1 MKVCVIPSPLSL
13 TTLSLSGPAV
23 TYSDEEVTS
32 PSPMFSRNESQ
43 LLWEEEHR
51 ERERQRKEVAMM
63 YVDDTKC
70 LEEENEKEE
79 RVMHHVNSMV
89 MAERQMVL
97 ESNKTTI
104 QPEHNYYQE
113 EEHIA
118 TVNSFS
124 SPPPPLDSSGES
136 DGDIF
141 APVPSPTVDISL
153 LSDLLVPQT
162 STHKEM
168 DRSHQEREADKSHKE
183 REVNKSHQEREVD
196 KSHQEREVDKS
207 HRVPATPLAT
217 HEPPSSNVSTPMD
230 TVRTISEEPEMNGIK
245 VRPVQRTR
253 WTPDSRDTTVR
264 HESSFSSNPASDPRP
279 QYYKPIHR
287 STPTSGPPATH
298 PVKNLTAAPATVVTK
313 NVKRSSQGA
322 PNCSHCLTAITRGPM
337 MSIPERHLHFHS
349 RCLTCIVCHS
359 PLSMGYGHT
368 TVFLRQSLPH
378 CASCYSTDSGETS

>member
-1 MKVCVIPSPLSL
+1 
-13 TTLSLSGPAV
+13 
-23 TYSDEEVTS
+23 
-32 PSPMFSRNESQ
+32 MFSRNDSQ

-63 YVDDTKC
+63 YVDDNKR

-79 RVMHHVNSMV
+79 RVMHHVNSLI
-89 MAERQMVL
+89 MAERQMLL

-104 QPEHNYYQE
+104 PPEHNNYQE

-118 TVNSFS
+118 AVSSFS
-124 SPPPPLDSSGES
+124 SPPPPLDSSGGS

-141 APVPSPTVDISL
+141 APVSSPTVDISL
-153 LSDLLVPQT
+153 LSDFLVPQT
-162 STHKEM
+162 SSHKEKEM
-168 DRSHQEREADKSHKE
+168 DKNLQERESHQEK
-183 REVNKSHQEREVD
+183 EVD

-217 HEPPSSNVSTPMD
+217 HEPSSSNVSTPMD
-230 TVRTISEEPEMNGIK
+230 TVRTISEDPEMNGIK
-245 VRPVQRTR
+245 VRPVQKTR
-253 WTPDSRDTTVR
+253 WTPDSRDTTIR
-264 HESSFSSNPASDPRP
+264 HESSILSNPASDPRP
-279 QYYKPIHR
+279 QYYKPFHS
-287 STPTSGPPATH
+287 STPTSVAPASL
-298 PVKNLTAAPATVVTK
+298 PVKKLTAAPATVVAK
-313 NVKRSSQGA
+313 NVKQSSQGA

-378 CASCYSTDSGETS
+378 CASCYSTDSGETPITLLPYYL